1 MLRPGQKNSTSGSGT
16 SDCWSSSWKDVV
28 LVMPAAH
35 ALKRPQDNK
44 SVLLPGGG
52 PGPSSMPCLCH
63 TSGVG
68 KSVSQSLND
77 WVAFSVM
84 MSSSPCTATRL
95 FKIVVVSEDWLQ
107 KVGNSLA
114 KLTELCLEMKQFSC
128 EMPFSFG
135 LNLLSQLDALQ
146 FISWLL
152 DLFCCPL

>member
-1 MLRPGQKNSTSGSGT
+1 
-16 SDCWSSSWKDVV
+16 
-28 LVMPAAH
+28 
-35 ALKRPQDNK
+35 
-44 SVLLPGGG
+44 
-52 PGPSSMPCLCH
+52 
-63 TSGVG
+63 
-68 KSVSQSLND
+68 
-77 WVAFSVM
+77 M

-146 FISWLL
+146 FIS
-152 DLFCCPL
+152 